1 MHENQVFALVFLWNG
16 GPCRVPHSCFAER
29 FGDLIDL
36 TASETAALV
45 RLEERPR
52 DLRRDTILLREHDP
66 MSELFILQRGM
77 AMSYV
82 LLDDGSRQI
91 LRFLFPG
98 DMLAVSALVYRD
110 SPETIVAMTDVTVCP
125 FDRTLMA
132 TLLIEHPRLAAV
144 IMVINQMEKVALTD
158 RLAALGRT
166 SAKARVAALLLE
178 IRNRV
183 RHTQQASATSFIQPL
198 TQEEIGDATGLTAV
212 HVNRMLRQLEE
223 DGMIAR
229 GQGRMTFTDEGA
241 LAREANYINRFDGLD
256 LRWLPPAR

>member
-1 MHENQVFALVFLWNG
+1 MRKIGGFALWSNDG
-16 GPCRVPHSCFAER
+16 EPITVPHSCFAER
-29 FGDLIDL
+29 LGDYITL
-36 TASETAALV
+36 TESETTALT

-52 DLRRDTILLREHDP
+52 DLRRGTILLREHDP
-66 MSELFILQRGM
+66 MAVLFILQRGM

-110 SPETIVAMTDVTVCP
+110 SPETIVAMTDLTVCP

-132 TLLIEHPRLAAV
+132 GLLTEHPRLAAV
-144 IMVINQMEKVALTD
+144 IMVMNQMEKVALTD

-166 SAKARVAALLLE
+166 SAKVRVAALLLE
-178 IRNRV
+178 IRNRI
-183 RHTQQASATSFIQPL
+183 RLTGQAATTDFALPL

-223 DGMIAR
+223 DGLIVR
-229 GQGRMTFTDEGA
+229 DNGRVTFVDETA
-241 LAREANYINRFDGLD
+241 MLRAANYVDRFDGLD
-256 LRWLPPAR
+256 LRWLPAAR

>member
-16 GPCRVPHSCFAER
+16 GPCRVPHSCFAVR

-223 DGMIAR
+223 DGLIRREA
-229 GQGRMTFTDEGA
+229 GRVTLLNEVQ
-241 LAREANYINRFDGLD
+241 LAQAANYIDRFDGLD